1 MPGSKFY
8 FNPKGKGLEVFLGP
22 TEAKL
27 MEIAF
32 EEKTLTVKR
41 ASFLMGENSNLAY
54 TTVMTIL
61 NRLANKELLKRA
73 KDGKT
78 CIYSPVESKNKFI
91 TGKLKTINNS
101 LKQFK

>member
-1 MPGSKFY
+1 MMGSKFY
-8 FNPKGKGLEVFLGP
+8 FNPKGNGLEVFLGP

-32 EEKTLTVKR
+32 EEKNLTVKR
-41 ASFLMGENSNLAY
+41 AGFLMGENSTLAY

-61 NRLANKELLKRA
+61 NRLAEKGLLKRT
-73 KDGKT
+73 KDGKS
-78 CIYSPVESKNKFI
+78 CIYSPIESKKKFI
-91 TGKLKTINNS
+91 IGKLKTINNS